1 MSVDEVQYPNQ
12 PKAISCSCVMRVH
25 FYFKKQLQRRFDLD
39 YKQRRRE
46 MCVVRRYLFV
56 DPKDPTFDVWV
67 MIVGNVIDCEN
78 RAVLDGTTA
87 VGPKCRITL
96 RILNEIT
103 SKWVPADMYIDW
115 K

>member
-1 MSVDEVQYPNQ
+1 ML
-12 PKAISCSCVMRVH
+12 MRH
-25 FYFKKQLQRRFDLD
+25 ACAFLFSNNLHTRFDLD
-39 YKQRRRE
+39 YKQRRRNV
-46 MCVVRRYLFV
+46 CYLFV

>member
-1 MSVDEVQYPNQ
+1 
-12 PKAISCSCVMRVH
+12 
-25 FYFKKQLQRRFDLD
+25 
-39 YKQRRRE
+39 